1 MKATHGNIDAVS
13 RIRQLSILCTGHQ
26 NSALHVTMVALNFV
40 PRMTM
45 VATLPDDGWIE
56 LHAGWNGFGQASD
69 NGGCQTANCSAC
81 TGGVWEVVSNTEL
94 SKLWYIYTEASFI
107 SCLLINTCILYLITI
122 HNMESVLIFYIV
134 SGSSLWFI
142 YWYWYHNGEYLYFPP
157 SLLIRELIKDFWTIL
172 GYLPRGKWVTN
183 KLSHWRRVANH
194 MHICINIR
202 SKRSHHW
209 YW

>member
-1 MKATHGNIDAVS
+1 MWRWLH
-13 RIRQLSILCTGHQ
+13 LILFRGWRWLQHC
-26 NSALHVTMVALNFV
+26 LTMVESSYTPAETDLARV
-40 PRMTM
+40 
-45 VATLPDDGWIE
+45 
-56 LHAGWNGFGQASD
+56 ASD
-69 NGGCQTANCSAC
+69 DGGCQTANCSAC

-142 YWYWYHNGEYLYFPP
+142 YWYWYHNGEYSYFPP

>member
-1 MKATHGNIDAVS
+1 MWRWLH
-13 RIRQLSILCTGHQ
+13 LILFRGWRWLQHC
-26 NSALHVTMVALNFV
+26 LTMVESSYTPAETDLARV
-40 PRMTM
+40 
-45 VATLPDDGWIE
+45 
-56 LHAGWNGFGQASD
+56 ASD
-69 NGGCQTANCSAC
+69 DGGCQTANCSAC

-94 SKLWYIYTEASFI
+94 SKLWYINTEASFI

>member
-1 MKATHGNIDAVS
+1 MKHATKS
-13 RIRQLSILCTGHQ
+13 RDLLYNNGIYRNPLQRYRAIL
-26 NSALHVTMVALNFV
+26 TMVT
-40 PRMTM
+40 R
-45 VATLPDDGWIE
+45 ATLARSPTV
-56 LHAGWNGFGQASD
+56 
-69 NGGCQTANCSAC
+69 GCQTANCSAW

-142 YWYWYHNGEYLYFPP
+142 YWYWYHNGEYFYFPP

-194 MHICINIR
+194 IHICINIR